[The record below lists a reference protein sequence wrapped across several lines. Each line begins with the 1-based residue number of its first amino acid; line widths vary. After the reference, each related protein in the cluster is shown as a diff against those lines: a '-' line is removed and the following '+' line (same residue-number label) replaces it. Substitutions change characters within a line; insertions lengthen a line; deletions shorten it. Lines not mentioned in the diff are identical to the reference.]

1 MSFFDKLAGTRAG
14 NPGVVPVPEEELRAA
29 LLALGGDDW
38 SVGDGA
44 DDHCDLLAAWGISRS
59 APRPALGHLKS
70 SFKVKMKFHGAEHEV
85 HYSETSSSSRVG
97 TSPNYSFKSSDVTN
111 PLRDTVT
118 SLGWTWKFSL
128 FKL

>member
-1 MSFFDKLAGTRAG
+1 MSFFDKLVGTREG
-14 NPGVVPVPEEELRAA
+14 DPDVVPVPEAELRAA

-44 DDHCDLLAAWGISRS
+44 DHHCDLLAAWGISRS
-59 APRPALGHLKS
+59 APRPAFGHLKS
-70 SFKVKMKFHGAEHEV
+70 SFKVRMKFHEAEHEV
-85 HYSETSSSSRVG
+85 HYNETSSSSGWG
-97 TSPNYSFKSSDVTN
+97 TGPNYSFNSSDVTN

-118 SLGWTWKFSL
+118 SHGWTWKFTL